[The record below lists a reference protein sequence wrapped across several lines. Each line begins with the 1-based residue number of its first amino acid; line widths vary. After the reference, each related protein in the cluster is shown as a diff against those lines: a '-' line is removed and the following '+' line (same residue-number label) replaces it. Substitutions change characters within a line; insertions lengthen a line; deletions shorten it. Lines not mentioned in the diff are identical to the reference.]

1 MQRNGLKPVERQNV
15 HFQTILNA
23 SPDIIVLKD
32 AQGRW
37 VEANKRTLEI
47 FQIDEEVYR
56 GKTELQLGEIYPHF
70 EIYVPYFIESDRL
83 AWVTGDQIQAEEYVI
98 IDGEEHVFNVVKVP
112 IYDSNGEPDALV
124 VIGRDITEIRKSEQ
138 IYKSIFSDHP
148 EGVYSLDKEGNF
160 LDINKEAQRISGYS
174 REELLQ
180 TDFQKLIA
188 PDKLPAVLERFE
200 QVLKGQRKAQITQL
214 VRKDG
219 QVRDIQLTTIPATLN
234 GKVIGI
240 HGVAQDVTETKRL
253 EVLREKETFIL
264 AKIASGDTLE
274 EVINHIIEIV
284 EKLSQG
290 VCSIMFYEKEQ
301 NWLRFGYG
309 PGLNPEFVEK
319 IDKFPV
325 GPDLASCGHAA
336 YVKELTIVSDIE
348 TNPAWAEWSE
358 IALRHGMRSCW
369 SVPVLSASGSL
380 LGTFAVYYHDSR
392 EPDDIEISMLRVFAY
407 VTGLAM
413 DRTQHIQEI
422 QYLANHDVL
431 TNLPNLRYLKELFE
445 QWIQE
450 TNELAVMFLDLD
462 HFKTLNDTFGHD
474 FGDILIQEIAGR
486 IQKTIGEANVVARM
500 GGDEFVI
507 LIRNVTDRQMVREVA
522 EHILTSIEKP
532 IFIMDRDFHVTA
544 SIGISMYGEHGST
557 IEALMKNAD
566 VAMYSVKDAGG
577 NGSRIYDPAMNE
589 KAYELY
595 MLQGEFRK
603 ALEQEQFQLYYQ
615 PKYDI
620 RTGAITGLEALV
632 RWIHP
637 EKGVISPAT
646 FIPLAEESGFIIEL
660 GAWVLRRACQQ
671 VKEWKDES
679 NIEMRV
685 AVNVSVKQFIKQDI
699 AAYVKATLDELKL
712 DPGCLELEITE
723 SVLSRH
729 EFLIQETVGEL
740 QRIGVKVSIDDFG
753 TGYASLTYLK
763 QFRANTIKID
773 RSFIQ
778 LLPQNEEDS
787 AIVTAIIT
795 LANQLNMSVIAEGVE
810 TKEQLDFLRSKGCN
824 EVQGYYFSPP
834 LPVEKMYHMLKE
846 NRLSGGNKA

>member
-1 MQRNGLKPVERQNV
+1 MERDELKPMARQNV

-37 VEANKRTLEI
+37 VETNKRTLEI

-56 GKTELQLGEIYPHF
+56 GKTESELGEMYPHF
-70 EIYVPYFIESDRL
+70 NRYVPYFLESDRR
-83 AWVTGDQIQAEEYVI
+83 AWETGDQIEAEENI
-98 IDGEEHVFNVVKVP
+98 FIDGEEHIYNVVKVP
-112 IYDSNGEPDALV
+112 IYGSNGEPDALV

-174 REELLQ
+174 REELL
-180 TDFQKLIA
+180 TADFRKLIA
-188 PDKLPAVLERFE
+188 PDKLPTVLERFE
-200 QVLKGQRKAQITQL
+200 QVLKGQRRGQVTQL
-214 VRKDG
+214 IRKDG

-240 HGVAQDVTETKRL
+240 HGIAQDVTETKRL
-253 EVLREKETFIL
+253 EELREKETFIL
-264 AKIASGDTLE
+264 AKIASGDALE
-274 EVINHIIEIV
+274 EIINHIIEIV
-284 EKLSQG
+284 EQLSQG
-290 VCSIMFYEKEQ
+290 ICSIMFYEEEHH
-301 NWLRFGYG
+301 WLRFGYG
-309 PGLNPEFVEK
+309 PGLIPDFVEK

-325 GPDLASCGHAA
+325 GPNLASCGHAA
-336 YVKELTIVSDIE
+336 YVKDLTIVSDIE
-348 TNPAWAEWSE
+348 TNPAWAEWGE
-358 IALRHGMRSCW
+358 EALRHGLRSCW
-369 SVPVLSASGSL
+369 SLPILSANGSL
-380 LGTFAVYYHDSR
+380 LGTFAVYYKESR
-392 EPDDIEISMLRVFAY
+392 EPDDFEISMLRVFTY

-413 DRTQHIQEI
+413 DRTLHEQEI
-422 QYLANHDVL
+422 QFLANHDAL
-431 TNLPNLRYLKELFE
+431 TNLPNLRYLKELFTH
-445 QWIQE
+445 WVKE
-450 TNELAVMFLDLD
+450 THELAVMFLDLD
-462 HFKTLNDTFGHD
+462 QFKTLNDTFGHD
-474 FGDILIQEIAGR
+474 FGDLLIQEIAGR
-486 IQKTIGEANVVARM
+486 IQKAVGETNIVARM
-500 GGDEFVI
+500 GGDEFVL
-507 LIRNVTDRQMVREVA
+507 LIRNVTDRLMAHEVA
-522 EHILTSIEKP
+522 KQILMVIEKP
-532 IFIMDRDFHVTA
+532 IFIMDRDIHVTA
-544 SIGISMYGEHGST
+544 SIGISMYGEHGNT
-557 IEALMKNAD
+557 IEVLLKNAD
-566 VAMYSVKDAGG
+566 VAMYSVKDVGG
-577 NGSRIYDPAMNE
+577 NASRIYDVAMNE
-589 KAYELY
+589 KAYESY
-595 MLQGEFRK
+595 MMQGEFRK

-620 RTGAITGLEALV
+620 RSGAITGLEALV

-637 EKGVISPAT
+637 EKGVISPAV

-671 VKEWKDES
+671 LKEWKDDLD
-679 NIEMRV
+679 IELRV

-699 AAYVKATLDELKL
+699 AAYVKATLNDLKL
-712 DPGCLELEITE
+712 DPGCLEVEITE

-810 TKEQLDFLRSKGCN
+810 TKEQLDYLLSKGCN
-824 EVQGYYFSPP
+824 EVQGYYFNPP
-834 LPVEKMYHMLKE
+834 LPSEKIYQLLKE
-846 NRLSGGNKA
+846 IRRSDSK

>member
-1 MQRNGLKPVERQNV
+1 MQRNGLKPMERQYV

-32 AQGRW
+32 TQGRW
-37 VEANKRTLEI
+37 VETNKRTLEI

-56 GKTELQLGEIYPHF
+56 GKTESELGEIYPHF
-70 EIYVPYFIESDRL
+70 KRYVPYFLESDRR
-83 AWVTGDQIQAEEYVI
+83 AWETGDQIEAEENII
-98 IDGEEHVFNVVKVP
+98 IDGEEHIYNVVKVP
-112 IYDSNGEPDALV
+112 IYGSSGEPDALV

-174 REELLQ
+174 REELLK
-180 TDFQKLIA
+180 TNFRKLIA
-188 PDKLPAVLERFE
+188 PDKLPTVLERFE
-200 QVLKGQRKAQITQL
+200 QVLKGQRRGQVTQL
-214 VRKDG
+214 IRKDG
-219 QVRDIQLTTIPATLN
+219 QVRDIQLTTIPAILN

-253 EVLREKETFIL
+253 EELREKETFIL
-264 AKIASGDTLE
+264 AKIASGDALKE
-274 EVINHIIEIV
+274 IINHIIEIV
-284 EKLSQG
+284 EQLSQG
-290 VCSIMFYEKEQ
+290 ICSIMFYEREHH
-301 NWLRFGYG
+301 WLRFGYG
-309 PGLNPEFVEK
+309 CGLNPEFVEK
-319 IDKFPV
+319 IDRFPV
-325 GPDLASCGHAA
+325 GQNLASCGHAA
-336 YVKELTIVSDIE
+336 YVKDLTIVSDIE
-348 TNPAWAEWSE
+348 TNPAWAEWRE
-358 IALRHGMRSCW
+358 EALRHGLRSCW
-369 SVPVLSASGSL
+369 SLPILSANGSL
-380 LGTFAVYYHDSR
+380 LGTFAVYYKESR
-392 EPDDIEISMLRVFAY
+392 EPDDFEINMLRVFAY

-413 DRTQHIQEI
+413 DRTLHEQEI
-422 QYLANHDVL
+422 QYLANHDAL
-431 TNLPNLRYLKELFE
+431 TNLPNLRYLKEIYE
-445 QWIQE
+445 HWVKE

-474 FGDILIQEIAGR
+474 FGDMLIQEIAGR
-486 IQKTIGEANVVARM
+486 IQNAIGDTNVVARM
-500 GGDEFVI
+500 GGDEFV
-507 LIRNVTDRQMVREVA
+507 LLVRNVTDQLMAREVA
-522 EHILTSIEKP
+522 EQILMVIEKP
-532 IFIMDRDFHVTA
+532 IFMMDRDIHVTA
-544 SIGISMYGEHGST
+544 SIGISMYGEHGNT
-557 IEALMKNAD
+557 IEVLMKNAD
-566 VAMYSVKDAGG
+566 VAMYSVKDLGG
-577 NGSRIYDPAMNE
+577 NASKIYDAAMNE
-589 KAYELY
+589 KAYESY
-595 MLQGEFRK
+595 MMQGEFRK

-620 RTGAITGLEALV
+620 RSGAITGLEALV

-637 EKGVISPAT
+637 EKGVISPAV

-671 VKEWKDES
+671 LKEWKDDLE
-679 NIEMRV
+679 IDLRV

-699 AAYVKATLDELKL
+699 GAYVKATLNELEL
-712 DPGCLELEITE
+712 DPGCLEVEITE

-763 QFRANTIKID
+763 QFRANAIKID

-810 TKEQLDFLRSKGCN
+810 TKEQLEFLRSKGCN
-824 EVQGYYFSPP
+824 EVQGYYFNPP
-834 LPVEKMYHMLKE
+834 LPSENMYQLLKKI
-846 NRLSGGNKA
+846 RFSDGN